1 MQVRCNH
8 CGKKTR
14 FTIADWR
21 CDCGGAWEPA
31 EITDFNIEQISK
43 KDYSLWRYGALLG
56 LDIAKPAKPMGVG
69 WTPLIH
75 TQIENRNLYLKLEY
89 LSPTGSFK
97 DRGVNTMI
105 EQLHAMGVKSVTED
119 SSGNA
124 GASVAAHAA
133 HFGMEAEIFVP
144 AYASEEKKN
153 QIKVYGAKVIPIPG
167 LRKAAETAAQN
178 SVSQNKAYASHAY
191 NPAYLAGQIT
201 AAYEL
206 WEQLDHRAPDW
217 IICPVAQGGQ
227 FLGYWF
233 GFKRLLKT
241 GLIEKLPRLVAVQSA
256 MFAPIYVAWK
266 EGLERIPEIQPGG
279 ETIAE
284 GVAITKPIR
293 DLRLLQAI
301 RDTNGKVLIFSEEEI
316 VAGQKIM
323 NRQGFFIEPTSALA
337 VCGFKQ
343 LVNQIKN
350 DEIVVLPLTG
360 SGLKS
365 VSKFFKN
372 IH

>member
-8 CGKKTR
+8 CGNITR
-14 FTIADWR
+14 YTSTDWR
-21 CDCGGAWEPA
+21 CSCGGAWEPA
-31 EITDFNIEQISK
+31 DIPEFNFTKVSK

-56 LDIAKPAKPMGVG
+56 LDIEKPSKPMGVG
-69 WTPLIH
+69 WTPLIAS
-75 TQIENRNLYLKLEY
+75 QIDNQPVYLKLEY
-89 LSPTGSFK
+89 LSPSGSFK
-97 DRGVNTMI
+97 DRGVSTMF
-105 EQLHAMGVKSVTED
+105 EQLYLMGVKAVVED

-167 LRKAAETAAQN
+167 HRKAAETAAQA
-178 SVSQNKAYASHAY
+178 SVNHNRAYASHAY
-191 NPAYLAGQIT
+191 NPAYLAGQMT

-206 WEQLDHRAPDW
+206 WEQLDHKAPHW

-233 GFKRLLKT
+233 GFKRLLQK
-241 GLIEKLPRLVAVQSA
+241 GLIEKLPRLVAVQA
-256 MFAPIYVAWK
+256 ALVAPIYHAWR

-279 ETIAE
+279 VTIAE

-301 RDTNGKVLIFSEEEI
+301 RETRGQVLAISEEE
-316 VAGQKIM
+316 VLRGQEII
-323 NRQGFFIEPTSALA
+323 NHQGFFIEPTSALV
-337 VCGFKQ
+337 VCGLMQ
-343 LVNQIKN
+343 LVDQIREE
-350 DEIVVLPLTG
+350 DIVVLPLTG

-365 VSKFFKN
+365 ASKAFN
-372 IH
+372 